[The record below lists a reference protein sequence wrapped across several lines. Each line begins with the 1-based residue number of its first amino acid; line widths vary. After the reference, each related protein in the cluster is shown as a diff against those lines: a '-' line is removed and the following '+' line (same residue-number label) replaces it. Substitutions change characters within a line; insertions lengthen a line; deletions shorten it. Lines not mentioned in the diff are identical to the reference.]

1 MSPGSQEVTALAAGQ
16 VETGKSIPPTAS
28 PREAVVL
35 GSGEAT
41 LDLAGIER
49 GEVAISSTLTG
60 LGLHSA
66 PSWKLAVK
74 RGIDIFG
81 SVVLLLVTLPVLVLT
96 AIAVGVSTR
105 GPIFYVQER
114 VGRDGR
120 HFRMVK
126 FRSMYVDA
134 DERIGDVAS
143 LNQKS
148 GPIFKLDNDPRVTK
162 VGRVIRKLSVDEL
175 PQLVNVLKGDM
186 SIVGPRPPLPRE
198 VVEYRPLDRQRL
210 TVTPGLT
217 CIWQVSGRS
226 ELEFDEWI
234 QMDLEYIRDWSLGL
248 DLRLMLRTIPAI
260 LTAKGAY

>member
-1 MSPGSQEVTALAAGQ
+1 MSPVGQEATAFAAEP
-16 VETGKSIPPTAS
+16 VETSQSAS
-28 PREAVVL
+28 PTGTPHDSVVL
-35 GSGEAT
+35 GPGEVT

-49 GEVAISSTLTG
+49 GDVAIPSTLTG
-60 LGLHSA
+60 FGLHAA

-74 RGIDIFG
+74 RGIDILA
-81 SVVLLLVTLPVLVLT
+81 SVVLMLVTLPVLVIT
-96 AIAVGVSTR
+96 AVAVAVSTR

-148 GPIFKLDNDPRVTK
+148 GPIFKLDNDPRVTA
-162 VGRVIRKLSVDEL
+162 VGRIIRKLSVDEL
-175 PQLVNVLKGDM
+175 PQLANVLKGDM

-198 VVEYRPLDRQRL
+198 VVEYSPLDRQRL

-226 ELEFDEWI
+226 ELDFDEWI

-248 DLRLMLRTIPAI
+248 DLRLILRTIPAI